1 MAKPVATLTQG
12 RSAQAQTSVNEDD
25 VRRLAYELYER
36 RGRQAGLEQ
45 DCEPHFFEFHFTHI
59 GIVEATGVS

>member
-45 DCEPHFFEFHFTHI
+45 EDWLKAEQLLRQRRR
-59 GIVEATGVS
+59 SSS